1 MKASDPT
8 LELTPPAN
16 PRSAILLGII
26 VIITVFGGF
35 GAWATMAPIAS
46 AVISNGFITVDSNR
60 KKIQHLE
67 GGVVKELLTRDGD
80 TVKVGDV
87 LIRLDA
93 IRPKASLAILQT
105 RYDTARASEARLLA
119 EQQGLQKISFPEQL
133 MNRRT
138 NKKVNEIIKGQRRLF
153 KARRTSLEGE
163 IEILENQILQLQDDV
178 RGIQAQQ
185 KSKERQISLIQEEV
199 DSVEDLLNKGHTD
212 RPRYLALQRE
222 AARLQGE
229 RGELISEVART
240 NTKIGASRLE
250 IIQLQRGFREQV
262 ATDLRTIGAELAD
275 LEERI
280 GAARHTLDNI
290 EIKAPVDGVVVG
302 MTVHTIGGVIRAGET
317 ILEIVP
323 VNDQLL
329 IEARVEPQNI
339 DNIFVGLEA
348 DVQLTAF
355 KQRTTPLLLGTVNYV
370 SADRLIDS
378 RSGDPYYLARV
389 LVSDKEVKRL
399 GEHKLQPGMPADV
412 MIKTGTRTALQYL
425 IQPFTDSLDKAW
437 REE

>member
-1 MKASDPT
+1 
-8 LELTPPAN
+8 
-16 PRSAILLGII
+16 
-26 VIITVFGGF
+26 
-35 GAWATMAPIAS
+35 
-46 AVISNGFITVDSNR
+46 
-60 KKIQHLE
+60 
-67 GGVVKELLTRDGD
+67 
-80 TVKVGDV
+80 
-87 LIRLDA
+87 
-93 IRPKASLAILQT
+93 
-105 RYDTARASEARLLA
+105 
-119 EQQGLQKISFPEQL
+119 